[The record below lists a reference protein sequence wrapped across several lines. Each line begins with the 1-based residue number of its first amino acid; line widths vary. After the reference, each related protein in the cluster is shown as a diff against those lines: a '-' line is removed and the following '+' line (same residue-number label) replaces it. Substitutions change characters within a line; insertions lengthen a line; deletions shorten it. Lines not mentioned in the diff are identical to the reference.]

1 VSSCDEV
8 AVLAD
13 IIVSWTLDSRRA
25 AVNHWVGWKS
35 SHRSRFL
42 AREDGVVIIGAGIG
56 GLVAAARLAGAGVPV
71 TVVERMATPGGKL
84 RTVDCAGAAVD
95 AGPTVFT
102 ARWVFEALFE
112 SLGERLEDH
121 LTLVKSERLA
131 RHAWAPGSGGPG
143 SGGKGSGGPESGDN
157 GSELDLW
164 DDPARSRDAIGT
176 FAGAA
181 EARGFDSF
189 RAEAARIWNALE
201 HRYME
206 APVTTPIGLAVRFGL
221 SGMGEMLAINPFQT
235 MATALRK
242 HFRDPRLLQLFGRYA
257 TYCGA
262 SPYQATATLMLIAH
276 LEARGV
282 WLVEGG
288 MHKVAEAIANL
299 AAARGAHFRYNAHV
313 AEILV
318 RNGRAAGVVL
328 AGGEVIAARD
338 VLANCD
344 ASALADGRFGKAV
357 SGAVKRTPPSQRSLS
372 ALVTMM
378 TADASGFD
386 LDRHNVFF
394 SDDYPREFREI
405 FNDGRLPSAPS
416 VYVCAQDRGIRPP
429 PPGPERFQI
438 IVNAPA
444 TGDRRPFS
452 PGEIETCQQ
461 ATFAALSRCGL
472 VLRPTAT
479 TPVSPAT
486 FEALF
491 PSTGGALYGRV
502 SHGWQ
507 ASFRRPGSRS
517 GLAGLWLAGGSA
529 HPGAGVPM
537 AALSGRLASAA
548 ILSDRASMP
557 RSRLMAIAGGTL
569 TQKAT
574 TAASA

>member
-1 VSSCDEV
+1 V
-8 AVLAD
+8 
-13 IIVSWTLDSRRA
+13 TR
-25 AVNHWVGWKS
+25 G
-35 SHRSRFL
+35 
-42 AREDGVVIIGAGIG
+42 DGVVIIGAGIG
-56 GLVAAARLAGAGVPV
+56 GLCAAARLADAGVPV

-84 RTVDCAGAAVD
+84 RTVDCNGVAVD

-102 ARWVFEALFE
+102 ARWVFEELFE
-112 SLGERLEDH
+112 TLGERLEDH
-121 LTLVKSERLA
+121 LTLHQSERLA
-131 RHAWAPGSGGPG
+131 RHAWGPG
-143 SGGKGSGGPESGDN
+143 N
-157 GSELDLW
+157 GSAGSNLDLW
-164 DDPARSRDAIGT
+164 ADPARSRDAIGA

-206 APVTTPIGLAVRFGL
+206 APVTTPVGLALRFGL
-221 SGMGEMLAINPFQT
+221 GGIGEMLAINPFET
-235 MATALRK
+235 LSNAIAK
-242 HFRDPRLLQLFGRYA
+242 HFRDPRLRQLYGRYA

-282 WLVEGG
+282 WLVDGG

-299 AAARGAHFRYNAHV
+299 AQARGASFRYGISV
-313 AEILV
+313 DEITV
-318 RNGRAAGVVL
+318 RNGRATGVRL
-328 AGGEVIAARD
+328 ATGEDIPASD

-344 ASALADGRFGKAV
+344 ASAIANGCFGKAV
-357 SGAVKRTPPSQRSLS
+357 SGAVKRTSPADRSLS

-394 SDDYPREFREI
+394 SDDYPREFAEI
-405 FNDGRLPSAPS
+405 FGDKRLPSAPS
-416 VYVCAQDRGIRPP
+416 VYVCAQDRGIGPP
-429 PPGPERFQI
+429 PSGPERFQL

-444 TGDRRPFS
+444 TGDGRAPTS
-452 PGEIETCQQ
+452 GEIEACQT

-472 VLRPTAT
+472 TL
-479 TPVSPAT
+479 TPRTSVPVDPAM

-491 PSTGGALYGRV
+491 PSTGGALYGRA
-502 SHGWQ
+502 SHGWR
-507 ASFRRPGSRS
+507 ASFRRPGSRTA
-517 GLAGLWLAGGSA
+517 LPGLWLAGGSA

-548 ILSDRASMP
+548 ILSARASIRTSVP
-557 RSRLMAIAGGTL
+557 TAIAGGISTP
-569 TQKAT
+569 KAT
-574 TAASA
+574 MASSA